1 MKKPMLIAGMALCI
15 AALVGV
21 IATSYYNGTAERV
34 ITADKAVIL
43 SLDSSETV
51 DKILL
56 SENATTVYSIT
67 AEVKKSTGLSEVI
80 NATLTIVFT
89 DESTTKTLSNL
100 DFAIYKKGETE
111 ALKSLTG
118 SGSISVTNISA
129 TTEYELKIHLTPK
142 GDGSRYTAEEL
153 KNTGGKFVISFT
165 TAEGGNNA

>member
-51 DKILL
+51 DNITL
-56 SENATTVYSIT
+56 SEDATTVYSIT
-67 AEVKKSTGLSEVI
+67 AEVKKSAGLSEAV

-89 DESTTKTLSNL
+89 DENATKTLANL
-100 DFAIYKKGETE
+100 EFAIYKKGEAT
-111 ALKSLTG
+111 ALKTLTG
-118 SGSISVTNISA
+118 SGSLSVSGIGT
-129 TTEYELKIHLTPK
+129 TTEYELKIRLK
-142 GDGSRYTAEEL
+142 DRADNGRYTAEDL

-165 TAEGGNNA
+165 TAEGGSNA